1 MPLGSKAECTIHT
14 TMADQSRFY
23 VQVIAVEAQE
33 SPEIARIERY
43 KAGTLGFTIHIPC
56 APAGQESFTC
66 RLELDKYGMLIISAK
81 SDREGSD
88 EVTDE

>member
-33 SPEIARIERY
+33 SPEIAR
-43 KAGTLGFTIHIPC
+43 FTIQIPC

-66 RLELDKYGMLIISAK
+66 QLELDKYGMLIISAK